1 MPPVPK
7 CSHTEQEHHV
17 LEAAV
22 TCIEKSSL
30 LDFTMSAIAKQAN
43 ISIGSLYKHVQSKE
57 DVLLALATQM
67 YQHELKIFRQAL
79 ELPLR
84 PPEHIAAVALRNPNH
99 IQCFSFSAHLNSL
112 ASCLPILQRGSS
124 NWLNKMSSASAS
136 IKHLFEQYFLN
147 AIEQDEL
154 LLDQNDNNLSQL
166 NTGCWALCVGY
177 DQVILH
183 QHIRDASNH
192 KKPLPFPLAVDCD
205 YLKNI
210 QRLVNCYPW
219 QQGLSDEGINRAKAA
234 MTAAQLR

>member
-1 MPPVPK
+1 
-7 CSHTEQEHHV
+7 
-17 LEAAV
+17 
-22 TCIEKSSL
+22 
-30 LDFTMSAIAKQAN
+30 MSAIAKEAN

-67 YQHELKIFRQAL
+67 YQHELEIFSQAL

-84 PPEHIAAVALRNPNH
+84 PPEHLAAIALRNPNQ

-112 ASCLPILQRGSS
+112 ASCLPILQRGST
-124 NWLNKMSSASAS
+124 NWLNKMSAASAD
-136 IKHLFEQYFLN
+136 IKNLFEQYFIQ
-147 AIEQDEL
+147 AIEQGDL
-154 LLDQNDNNLSQL
+154 MLDINDKDLSRL

-183 QHIRDASNH
+183 QHIHDPSNH
-192 KKPLPFPLAVDCD
+192 KKPLPFPLGVDSD
-205 YLKNI
+205 YLKNF

-219 QQGLSDEGINRAKAA
+219 KQGLSDEGINQAETA